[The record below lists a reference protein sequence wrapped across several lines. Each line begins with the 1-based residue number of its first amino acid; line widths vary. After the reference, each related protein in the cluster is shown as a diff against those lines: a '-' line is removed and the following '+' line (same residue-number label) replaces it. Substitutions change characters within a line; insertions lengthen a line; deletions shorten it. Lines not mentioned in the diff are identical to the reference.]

1 MAASRQ
7 TDRPARPVAIE
18 RKVSKNR
25 WMKPHLTAWADS
37 AFLRLLGSRTK
48 VLEILLV
55 LACGLAGAAH
65 AQEAAPGEPPRAA
78 ANAAPGLA
86 APLELNVYGTRWR
99 AKGTGALRFFGFKAY
114 DAILWLPESAAGVFS
129 FSRAFALDIRYSTS
143 VKASDITNT
152 SLIEMARISGAT
164 AEQVQD
170 WTAFMTN
177 LFVDVKSGD
186 RLVGV
191 YVPTAGARFFLN
203 GRLIGETTDAAF
215 SEAFF
220 KIWLDPKTRRPEL
233 RSALLGL

>member
-1 MAASRQ
+1 
-7 TDRPARPVAIE
+7 
-18 RKVSKNR
+18 
-25 WMKPHLTAWADS
+25 MKPHLTAWTDS
-37 AFLRLLGSRTK
+37 AFLRLLGFRTR

-65 AQEAAPGEPPRAA
+65 AQATATGEPPRAA
-78 ANAAPGLA
+78 ANAAPGPA
-86 APLELNVYGTRWR
+86 APLELNAYGTGWR

-114 DAILWLPESAAGVFS
+114 DAILWLPDSAVGVFS
-129 FSRAFALDIRYSTS
+129 FSRALALDIRYSTS
-143 VKASDITNT
+143 VKAVDITNT

-164 AEQVQD
+164 PEQVQA

-191 YVPTAGARFFLN
+191 HVPAAGARFFLN

-220 KIWLDPKTRRPEL
+220 KIWLDPRTRRPEL